1 MIPAESGGGDRFAD
15 WDAAYVLGAL
25 GPSDRRAYERHLAEC
40 DACRAAVADLAGLP
54 GLLGTISPAHAQALV
69 EEAPG
74 LTGLPDGGARPG
86 FGARSD
92 GGARPEGDTS
102 GGGPSGGP
110 LPDGGAATGRPAP
123 GSAHVVPLTSLAR
136 AARRSRF
143 RRRTL
148 GAVAASALLV
158 AGAVGGSVLTG
169 NGVFGTPGSSQG
181 GTVADGGVTPSSSAT
196 TPGTG
201 TSTGTDAATDAR
213 TIELRPVD
221 GADMRAEVVATP
233 TAWGTKFKWSCHYP
247 PDPGDQPPEGAYV
260 PREPIRYELVLVDRD
275 GTRTVAAT
283 WSWAGGETT
292 GLDAS
297 TAVSLTDM
305 DRIEI
310 TLDGH
315 EEALATATL

>member
-1 MIPAESGGGDRFAD
+1 MIPAESGGSDRFAD

-74 LTGLPDGGARPG
+74 LPGLPDGGARPG
-86 FGARSD
+86 LGARSD
-92 GGARPEGDTS
+92 GGSRPES
-102 GGGPSGGP
+102 GASD
-110 LPDGGAATGRPAP
+110 DGAAP
-123 GSAHVVPLTSLAR
+123 GSADVVPLTSLAR

-169 NGVFGTPGSSQG
+169 SGLLGAPG
-181 GTVADGGVTPSSSAT
+181 GTVADGGATTSSSAT
-196 TPGTG
+196 TPDAGTA
-201 TSTGTDAATDAR
+201 TGTDAR

-260 PREPIRYELVLVDRD
+260 PPEPVRYELVLVDRD